1 MIDGSDRTLRAALEL
16 MRGHSKNVVE
26 HRQADEKRV
35 FVALVSSN
43 DTVSFGLWP
52 CHHIHERFIEFHKL
66 FKFTR
71 EQLRNQNAG
80 LVFLKR
86 EDVHEV
92 QGRLGHASLKTTSGY
107 VRQHIISVL
116 NRANIAEFVRRLGAS
131 SYPEE
136 KATVT
141 SLLAAL
147 EKLRSATIKRL
158 DPKAALRDAE
168 GQVLI
173 ERQLRA
179 GALLGYRAARQ
190 QVRVLAAS
198 LADEQRAHRESI
210 AHLSEQL
217 EKAHRDVAALS
228 AEVAALTATIRKV
241 KPIRAVG

>member
-1 MIDGSDRTLRAALEL
+1 MTTTPNHVSNANKLAA
-16 MRGHSKNVVE
+16 K
-26 HRQADEKRV
+26 AAI
-35 FVALVSSN
+35 VA
-43 DTVSFGLWP
+43 
-52 CHHIHERFIEFHKL
+52 K
-66 FKFTR
+66 R
-71 EQLRNQNAG
+71 EQLEHWSRTGLPFKGGAAPAAGEPYEFDWYPQSLRDFCRWDGSQNDPKIGPFRATA
-80 LVFLKR
+80 F
-86 EDVHEV
+86 
-92 QGRLGHASLKTTSGY
+92 QTLG
-107 VRQHIISVL
+107 
-116 NRANIAEFVRRLGAS
+116 

-141 SLLAAL
+141 SLLAVL
-147 EKLRSATIKRL
+147 EKLRAATIKRL
-158 DPKAALRDAE
+158 DPRAALRDAE

>member
-1 MIDGSDRTLRAALEL
+1 MTTTPNHVSNANKLAA
-16 MRGHSKNVVE
+16 K
-26 HRQADEKRV
+26 AAI
-35 FVALVSSN
+35 VA
-43 DTVSFGLWP
+43 
-52 CHHIHERFIEFHKL
+52 K
-66 FKFTR
+66 R
-71 EQLRNQNAG
+71 EQLEHWSRTGLPFKGGAAPAAGEPYEFDWYPQSLRDFCRWDGSQNDPKIGPFRATA
-80 LVFLKR
+80 F
-86 EDVHEV
+86 
-92 QGRLGHASLKTTSGY
+92 QTLG
-107 VRQHIISVL
+107 
-116 NRANIAEFVRRLGAS
+116 

-141 SLLAAL
+141 SLLAVL
-147 EKLRSATIKRL
+147 EKLRAATIKRL

-190 QVRVLAAS
+190 QVRVLATS
-198 LADEQRAHRESI
+198 LADEQRAHQESI
-210 AHLSEQL
+210 AHLTEQL